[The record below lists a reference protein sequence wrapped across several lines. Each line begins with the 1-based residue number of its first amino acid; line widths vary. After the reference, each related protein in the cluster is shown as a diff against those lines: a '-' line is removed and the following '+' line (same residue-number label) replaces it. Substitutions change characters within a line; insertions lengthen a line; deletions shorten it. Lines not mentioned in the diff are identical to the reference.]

1 MPSVVRALLSR
12 WTVSFV
18 GTALLAWLVWVF
30 GPLQPAFETWEIR
43 LAIVVVILLVW
54 AVANLLLELRRRGRD
69 TALTRGLTTE
79 TAEETAALSEKLAT
93 ALRLLKKKRKSRG
106 YLYEQPWYA
115 IIGPPGAGK
124 TTALLNAGLHFPLA
138 GEMGQGA
145 FAGVGGTRLCEWWFA
160 DDAVLIDTAG
170 RYTTHDSDAAVD
182 RAGWDAFL
190 DLLRRTRPRQPLNG
204 VLVAI
209 SLSDIAQ
216 APATERTAHARA
228 IRQRTRE
235 LEARLGVRLPV
246 YALFTKADLISGFV
260 QFFDDLDRA
269 QRAQIWG
276 TTFTLSDGGPAGFSA
291 DFRALVE
298 RLNLRM
304 YQRLQAEPNQD
315 RRAQIAMFPAQV
327 ASLEQPLT
335 EFVEA
340 AFGRA
345 GTGRTPLLRGVY
357 LTSGTQEGTP
367 IDRLLGT
374 LSQAFG
380 LDQNRA
386 APLRAGQGRSYFLER
401 LLRDVVFGEAMLVAS
416 SPRAARKRA
425 IGRAAGFAVA
435 LLVVLAAG
443 ALLWRAREDG
453 VRQIEAAQ
461 TALNGYEQ
469 TAHALPLDPVADA
482 DMPRLLPL
490 LNAAWK
496 LSHEMQAAAAT
507 SPPWWTLGLS
517 QRDKLAASAR
527 AVYRHALE
535 NALLPRLIWRLE
547 AQLRGSMSQPNFLYE
562 ATRVYLMLGNAGPLD
577 HELVHEW
584 MRLDWEVAYPS
595 AEFAQMREALLRHL
609 DALLAEPLP
618 SVSLDGA
625 LVAQAR
631 STFADVSMAQR
642 AYSRLLPSAAAQRLP
657 EWRPADA
664 LGAAGAG
671 LFVRES
677 GNPASEGI
685 PGFFTAEGF
694 HKVLLPSLDSAA
706 RSVVSES
713 WVLGQRVE
721 LDPNGPKI
729 QALREEIVAL
739 YETEFA
745 RRWDAMLA
753 DIDLVQ
759 MRSLPR
765 AAQDLYILE
774 SPESPMRALLVSIA
788 HQLRLSVQHGGVA
801 RPVQD
806 ASVADAG
813 SSADQLRAVLGK
825 TQSTEAVP
833 SLPGHEI
840 DNRYQTLLTFAG
852 GDGPDAPID
861 EALKSL
867 VDLQQEMAK
876 MAAAAVGS
884 PPPTGTDPAI
894 EVQEE
899 ATRLPQP
906 VSRWFASIAASGTAL
921 RGGSPRAQLAAVFNA
936 SGGPAEICPAT
947 VNGRYP
953 FVPGVADDVSIAEFS
968 RLFAPGGSLDGFLNT
983 LLRPYIDMSALPWRP
998 QAADGVAAPITP
1010 SDLLQFQHAADI
1022 RDMFFAAGS
1031 TRPSIRFD
1039 VTPISLDRATHQVM
1053 LDIAGTTVTAT
1064 HDPPRATQIS
1074 WPGPSQAEPARL
1086 MFDPPTANPSSTLQE
1101 YGPWAI
1107 FRLFSHAILQRES
1120 AQDHYMLTFRLGSR
1134 TVAFDLHA
1142 SAGLKPFVTKVL
1154 QDFRCPRVNR
1164 P

>member
-1 MPSVVRALLSR
+1 MPSVARTLLSR

-18 GTALLAWLVWVF
+18 GTALLAWLVWAF
-30 GPLQPAFETWEIR
+30 GPLEPAFETWGIR

-54 AVANLLLELRRRGRD
+54 AVANLLLELRQRVRD
-69 TALTRGLTTE
+69 TALTAGLTADA
-79 TAEETAALSEKLAT
+79 AEETAALREKLAT

-138 GEMGQGA
+138 DEMGQGA
-145 FAGVGGTRLCEWWFA
+145 LAGVGGTRLCEWWFA
-160 DDAVLIDTAG
+160 DEAVLIDTAG
-170 RYTTHDSDAAVD
+170 RYTTHDSNAAVD
-182 RAGWDAFL
+182 RSGWDAFL
-190 DLLRRTRPRQPLNG
+190 DLLHSTRPRQPLNG

-216 APATERTAHARA
+216 APAMERMAHARA

-235 LEARLGVRLPV
+235 LETRLGVRLPV

-269 QRAQIWG
+269 QRAQVWG
-276 TTFTLSDGGPAGFSA
+276 TTFALSDGSPAGFSA

-304 YQRLQAEPNQD
+304 YQRLQAEPNPD
-315 RRAQIAMFPAQV
+315 RRAQIAMFPTQV

-335 EFVEA
+335 EFIEA
-340 AFGRA
+340 AFGSA
-345 GTGRTPLLRGVY
+345 GTDRPPLLRGVY

-374 LSQAFG
+374 LSRAFG

-386 APLRAGQGRSYFLER
+386 APLRAGQGRSYFLDR

-416 SPRAARKRA
+416 SPRAARTRA
-425 IGRAAGFAVA
+425 ISRAAGFAVA

-443 ALLWRAREDG
+443 TLLWRVRDAG
-453 VRQIEAAQ
+453 ARQIEAAQ

-469 TAHALPLDPVADA
+469 TAHAFPLDPVDDA

-490 LNAAWK
+490 LNAAGK
-496 LSHEMQAAAAT
+496 LAHEMAAAAAQ

-517 QRDKLAASAR
+517 QSDKLAASAR

-547 AQLRGSMSQPNFLYE
+547 AQLRGSMGQPAFLYE

-577 HELVHEW
+577 HDLVHEW
-584 MRLDWEVAYPS
+584 MRLDWEAAYPG
-595 AEFAQMREALLRHL
+595 AEFAQIREALLGHL

-618 SVSLDGA
+618 TVSLDGA
-625 LVAQAR
+625 LVTQAR
-631 STFADVSMAQR
+631 STFAGVSMAQR
-642 AYSRLLPSAAAQRLP
+642 AYSRLRPSAAAQRLP

-664 LGAAGAG
+664 LGAAGVG
-671 LFVRES
+671 LFVRAS
-677 GNPASEGI
+677 GKPLNEGI

-694 HKVLLPSLDSAA
+694 HKVLLPSLDSSA
-706 RSVVSES
+706 RDVVSES
-713 WVLGQRVE
+713 WVLGQRVQ
-721 LDPNGPKI
+721 LDPNGPQM
-729 QALREEIVAL
+729 QALHEEIVAL
-739 YETEFA
+739 YETDFA

-753 DIDLVQ
+753 DLDLVQ

-774 SPESPMRALLVSIA
+774 SPESPMRALLLSIA
-788 HQLRLSVQHGGVA
+788 HQLRLSVG

-806 ASVADAG
+806 ASVANADT
-813 SSADQLRAVLGK
+813 SADQLRAVLGT
-825 TQSTEAVP
+825 TQSTEAAP

-840 DNRYQTLLTFAG
+840 DNRYRTLLKFVG
-852 GDGPDAPID
+852 GDGPGAPID

-867 VDLQQEMAK
+867 IDIQQEMAK

-894 EVQEE
+894 EVEEE

-906 VSRWFASIAASGTAL
+906 VLRWFASIAASGTAL
-921 RGGSPRAQLAAVFNA
+921 RGGSSRAQLAAVFNA
-936 SGGPAEICPAT
+936 PGGPAEICPAT

-953 FVPGVADDVSIAEFS
+953 FVPGVTNDVSIAEFS
-968 RLFAPGGSLDGFLNT
+968 RLFAPGGTLDGFQNT
-983 LLRPYIDMSALPWRP
+983 LLRPYIDMSASPWRP
-998 QAADGVAAPITP
+998 KPADGVAAPITP
-1010 SDLLQFQHAADI
+1010 ADLLQFQHAADI

-1031 TRPSIRFD
+1031 TTPSIRFD
-1039 VTPISLDRATHQVM
+1039 VTPLRFDRATHQVT
-1053 LDIAGTTVTAT
+1053 LDIAGTTVIAT
-1064 HDPPRATQIS
+1064 HDPPRSTQII

-1086 MFDPPTANPSSTLQE
+1086 AFDPPTANPSSTLQE

-1107 FRLFSHAILQRES
+1107 FRLFSRGNLQRES
-1120 AQDHYMLTFRLGSR
+1120 AQDHYTLTFRVGNR

-1142 SAGLKPFVTKVL
+1142 SAGLTPFVTKVL
-1154 QDFRCPRVNR
+1154 QDFRCPKVNR